1 MELLSSAQTFRNEN
15 FVSTSEKS
23 PKKQKLNFSCSVQ
36 FLAKI
41 FVSNILWIML
51 LHQESSWLMSSSI

>member
-15 FVSTSEKS
+15 FVSTSKKS

-36 FLAKI
+36 FRAKI

-51 LHQESSWLMSSSI
+51 LHQESSWLMRSSI